1 MIKAVTSAAAARTRT
16 TCVARRLST
25 ITGTTTTAASAS
37 AGTSTAGSAIA
48 SSAGVRLAQHSAS
61 MGIFVAVG
69 CIVNLL
75 VVSASDSSSSDSS
88 SSSSSI
94 HDDSSS
100 SSSPEAGGRTPF
112 ATVQSTSRK
121 YGGVYSAIPPVDVAS
136 CPSYGCPVLPR
147 DIAFDDGARTA
158 LESIR
163 SFHAAADRS
172 GNRATSPSE
181 GDNDSSSSSSAPAD
195 AALSTLGSAGGNDHA
210 TLTLIGYKGG
220 KIDEQINQDR
230 AFLVSPYMSNANPQD
245 TSTSSANGVAP
256 YPRRLLGVF
265 DGHGRG
271 GEYVSDHTVTKLPE
285 LLASKLTDIIDASD
299 SVTNSK
305 EEAVKKILFDTFVEM
320 DKTAPDHVTGGC
332 TATVILQLGNQAY
345 IANAGDSRS
354 FIATHSKSTGETKVV
369 YVTREDKPHLPEERQ
384 RVERMGGRVRIPPNA
399 GSSSRVMYKD
409 TLTGH
414 EYGLAMSRSIG
425 DWAAGEVGVIPDPL
439 VDVVS
444 LDEFVGGN
452 DASAAAA
459 GDEQTCTVSADGD
472 QQCLATTAE
481 VVEGDV
487 EVFAVSATDGML
499 DYIAIDDIAK
509 HVALGLYDDENGP
522 HLLSACEELIS
533 AAAGGWQRHRK
544 GRYRDDI
551 AISVSKLS
559 W

>member
-1 MIKAVTSAAAARTRT
+1 MIKTVASATTRT

-25 ITGTTTTAASAS
+25 LTSTTTTAS
-37 AGTSTAGSAIA
+37 AGTTCSTAGSAVA
-48 SSAGVRLAQHSAS
+48 SSAGVRLAQQSAS
-61 MGIFVAVG
+61 LGIFVAVG

-75 VVSASDSSSSDSS
+75 VVSASDSSPGSS
-88 SSSSSI
+88 SSTSI
-94 HDDSSS
+94 RDDSSS
-100 SSSPEAGGRTPF
+100 EAGGRTPF
-112 ATVQSTSRK
+112 ATLQSTSKK

-163 SFHAAADRS
+163 SFHAAADGS
-172 GNRATSPSE
+172 GNRATSPSK
-181 GDNDSSSSSSAPAD
+181 GHNDDGANDSSSSSISSSAPAD
-195 AALSTLGSAGGNDHA
+195 AALSTLGSAGGNEHA

-245 TSTSSANGVAP
+245 TSAVSANGFAP

-285 LLASKLTDIIDASD
+285 LLASKLSDVIDASD
-299 SVTNSK
+299 SITNK
-305 EEAVKKILFDTFVEM
+305 EEAVKKVLFDTFVEM

-332 TATVILQLGNQAY
+332 TATVVLQLGNQAY

-369 YVTREDKPHLPEERQ
+369 YVSREDKPHLPEERQ
-384 RVERMGGRVRIPPNA
+384 RVEKMGGRVRIPPNA

-409 TLTGH
+409 TVSGH

-444 LDEFVGGN
+444 LAEVVGGN
-452 DASAAAA
+452 DVSAAA
-459 GDEQTCTVSADGD
+459 GDEQTCTVSADGE
-472 QQCLATTAE
+472 QQCLATAAD

-499 DYIAIDDIAK
+499 DYIGIDDIAK

-533 AAAGGWQRHRK
+533 AAAGGWQRDRK